1 MATQANWSVAD
12 LAKLCGAS
20 VRKLQR
26 DFHKNMGQ
34 CPKIWLLEQRQR
46 EAGKLLR
53 KNNKSI
59 KEVAAHLGYK
69 HAHHFSREF
78 KKYWGIC
85 PKEFIE

>member
-1 MATQANWSVAD
+1 M
-12 LAKLCGAS
+12 
-20 VRKLQR
+20 
-26 DFHKNMGQ
+26 
-34 CPKIWLLEQRQR
+34 WLLEQRQR